1 MCVYVLTLRDTFSF
15 CLLLYELNRIDT
27 EGVIK
32 RVKKIFKGHRDLI
45 LGFNQFL
52 PRGHEIR
59 VEDIERE
66 EREEAKR
73 QAQGQKPQVEFVHA
87 ISYVNKRVKMTKNA
101 NRHLTI
107 TKTNQKLDF

>member
-1 MCVYVLTLRDTFSF
+1 MSF
-15 CLLLYELNRIDT
+15 LIYELNRIDT

-87 ISYVNKRVKMTKNA
+87 ISYVNK
-101 NRHLTI
+101 I
-107 TKTNQKLDF
+107 KTRFASDESVQDVFGDFEHV